1 MNIYVNINEF
11 WYDFVKPKYGA
22 KVKLSYMDT
31 DSFIVQIKTDDIYK
45 DTAEDVG
52 TTFDT
57 SNSELDR
64 TLPNR
69 INEKVIRLMK
79 DKLGGKITTKFVGLI
94 AKTYSYL
101 IDDGSKNKK
110 AKGTKHC
117 VEKGNINSKI
127 IKHFQKKLN
136 LIIK

>member
-1 MNIYVNINEF
+1 MELH
-11 WYDFVKPKYGA
+11 G
-22 KVKLSYMDT
+22 
-31 DSFIVQIKTDDIYK
+31 FIVQIKTNDIYK

-64 TLPNR
+64 PLPNR
-69 INEKVIRLMK
+69 INEKVIGLMK
-79 DKLGGKITTKFVGLI
+79 DKLGGKMTKCVGLI

-110 AKGTKHC
+110 AKGTKNC
-117 VEKGNINSKI
+117 V
-127 IKHFQKKLN
+127 KK
-136 LIIK
+136 